1 MCKTWKDIKL
11 VCYIDSLSNYTILYS
26 ILVQNPLLNH
36 ACQTFGNHTN
46 RVYLNHTK
54 LPSLK
59 IQALEKP
66 GKLYICILN
75 TEVIALAEKLLSWTS
90 TSTYV
95 FHEYHCL
102 WKYSSK
108 NFLLSFFLTTYLFF
122 DKRQLTHSQTKKVF
136 EGSVR

>member
-1 MCKTWKDIKL
+1 M
-11 VCYIDSLSNYTILYS
+11 
-26 ILVQNPLLNH
+26 QNPLLNH
-36 ACQTFGNHTN
+36 ACQTFANHTN

-102 WKYSSK
+102 
-108 NFLLSFFLTTYLFF
+108 
-122 DKRQLTHSQTKKVF
+122 
-136 EGSVR
+136 